1 MLGERIKESRLLK
14 GMTQEELGA
23 YLGVGKSTIN
33 KYEMGKIKVPS
44 DNIEIIAKA
53 LSVSP
58 SYLMGWEEKEESATD
73 EELAALIE
81 SFDEETKQFIVSFA
95 KLSPD
100 ARNRILGLLDLIQK

>member
-53 LSVSP
+53 LGVSP
-58 SYLMGWEEKEESATD
+58 SYLMGWGEEDEKD
-73 EELAALIE
+73 EELSSLIS
-81 SFDEETKQFIVSFA
+81 SFDEETKKFVLAFA
-95 KLSPD
+95 KLSPE
-100 ARNRILGLLDLIQK
+100 ARKGVLTILDLVHK

>member
-53 LSVSP
+53 LGVSP
-58 SYLMGWEEKEESATD
+58 SYLMGWD
-73 EELAALIE
+73 EEEETETDDELLALI
-81 SFDEETKQFIVSFA
+81 SNFDEEAKNFVLAFA
-95 KLSPD
+95 KMSPES
-100 ARNRILGLLDLIQK
+100 RKRVLTILDLVHK